1 MNTTNNM
8 ITSTEQ
14 FISTL
19 ASLHEYANPAID
31 SKELER
37 MLMAIFYG
45 TRGSADQFE
54 LVDLLRSAESAYSS
68 READQATLANA
79 EIGPF

>member
-1 MNTTNNM
+1 MNTTNDM

-19 ASLHEYANPAID
+19 ASLHEYADPAID
-31 SKELER
+31 SKDLER
-37 MLMAIFYG
+37 ILMAIFYG

-54 LVDLLRSAESAYSS
+54 LVYLLRSAGSKPSS
-68 READQATLANA
+68 RGADQPTLANDA
-79 EIGPF
+79 FGPY

>member
-45 TRGSADQFE
+45 TRDSADQFE
-54 LVDLLRSAESAYSS
+54 LVEVWRRPGSEYSS